1 MARLRFEDGMFT
13 LTDGDITTRFDVS
26 DDDLIGV
33 RDFLVERYPIEK
45 TTSPLQEISLE
56 DARHGDIATFELYGE
71 RYVCTLRELD
81 GRLVADTWIVNRMN
95 HEWRIRLRDGRAG
108 ELMSELRFW
117 RWHYR
122 PEPKIQV
129 LEEPEPGVYITRDR
143 MVVLFNDGDKR
154 HNWSKIQPI
163 EKWNCGARWTNW
175 DSVVQ
180 EIGKD
185 NLPLIS
191 AGQSGLF
198 SEPDDAPNTNR
209 HSACYDYQ

>member
-13 LTDGDITTRFDVS
+13 LTDGDLDITTRFDVS

-45 TTSPLQEISLE
+45 TASPLQEISLE
-56 DARHGDIATFELYGE
+56 DARQGDIATFELYGE
-71 RYVCTLRELD
+71 RYVCTLRDLD
-81 GRLVADTWIVNRMN
+81 GWLVADTWIVNCMN

-108 ELMSELRFW
+108 ELMSDLRFW

-122 PEPKIQV
+122 PESKGQTY
-129 LEEPEPGVYITRDR
+129 EEPKSGVYITRDR
-143 MVVLFNDGDKR
+143 KMVLLNDGDTFN
-154 HNWSKIQPI
+154 NWSKIEPI
-163 EKWNCGARWTNW
+163 KNWNNGNRWASW

-180 EIGKD
+180 EIDHD
-185 NLPLIS
+185 NLPLIR

-198 SEPDDAPNTNR
+198 SESDDAPNTNHR
-209 HSACYDYQ
+209 SD